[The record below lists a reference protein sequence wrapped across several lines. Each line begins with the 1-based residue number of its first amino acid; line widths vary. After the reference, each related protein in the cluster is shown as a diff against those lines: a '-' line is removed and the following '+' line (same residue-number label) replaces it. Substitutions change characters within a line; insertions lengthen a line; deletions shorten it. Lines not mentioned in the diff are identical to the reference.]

1 MKTRNLFSLFFAFL
15 NPEGAFLTASNGYEL
30 TRQNHEAHTLSS
42 NGHLQVNNGSFLL
55 KPTKLPGVRTPSS
68 KRSFFRMSLDRVSPA
83 KLGERLTFGLF
94 KQAPSFLPYP
104 IRRLNHQTGFPFHIP
119 IVSLILPFPALL
131 MKLGVLWG
139 LVKISSIRP
148 HRKMLEKA
156 EQKSGETRI
165 LFPNE
170 IQASMDQLEGLEGV
184 LPAFGTNVTDL
195 GKNMPKKSPL
205 WPLKR
210 VFNRFLPGL
219 GKASKQNDVSS
230 PKGYLFVG
238 PPGTGKTRLAQAVAK
253 EANLPLICISSS
265 EIQKQIEIG
274 TRIGALRLRK
284 IFDTAREYA
293 PCILFFDEIDAIG
306 KTRGNIYGIGSSGE
320 GGSGETPTNE
330 NQLLTEFLIQMDS
343 FSQKDGFI
351 VIGTTNFLNQLDS
364 AFIRSGRFDRVLHMG
379 LPSQPIRT
387 KILQTLAG
395 LKVERGS
402 SPVSS
407 QERPAV
413 QLIPGRARNVNS
425 RPTTRSF
432 QKNGTSANRKQIPY
446 TYFGLY
452 TKGYTQADLA
462 GVLKESILFQS
473 SVLLSNPQKDS
484 KLEHTFESLQKGFN
498 RIQRHRKQF

>member
-1 MKTRNLFSLFFAFL
+1 MKTRNVFSLFFAFIH
-15 NPEGAFLTASNGYEL
+15 PEGAFLTASNGGQA
-30 TRQNHEAHTLSS
+30 RTLRS
-42 NGHLQVNNGSFLL
+42 NGHFPVHDGSFLL
-55 KPTKLPGVRTPSS
+55 KPTKIPGVRTPSS
-68 KRSFFRMSLDRVSPA
+68 KRSFFRLSIDRVSPA

-104 IRRLNHQTGFPFHIP
+104 IRRLNHQTGFPFHLP

-170 IQASMDQLEGLEGV
+170 IQASMDQLEGLESV
-184 LPAFGTNVTDL
+184 LPAFGTTLSDL
-195 GKNMPKKSPL
+195 GKNMPKKPPL

-219 GKASKQNDVSS
+219 GNASKNDVHS

-253 EANLPLICISSS
+253 EANLPLLCISSS

-284 IFDTAREYA
+284 IFETAREYA

-306 KTRGNIYGIGSSGE
+306 KTRGNTSGIGSSGE
-320 GGSGETPTNE
+320 GSSGETPTNE

-395 LKVERGS
+395 LKVKRVS
-402 SPVSS
+402 SPLSS
-407 QERPAV
+407 QERGAV
-413 QLIPGRARNVNS
+413 QSKMIRTA
-425 RPTTRSF
+425 RSF
-432 QKNGTSANRKQIPY
+432 QMNGTSANSKQIPY

-452 TKGYTQADLA
+452 TKGYTQADVA

-473 SVLLSNPQKDS
+473 SVLLSNPQKGA
-484 KLEHTFESLQKGFN
+484 KVEHTFESFQKGFN